1 MKKQIE
7 RPGCTKAWSFL
18 QPGRGQSPDLGGAGG
33 LQSRNIRFGPSGD
46 CRDCAK
52 MAEKQKE
59 NRYKRGESRRRE
71 GGEEQEEKSM
81 KYERIE
87 KAVFMERPNRFIAY
101 AVINGKK
108 ETIHVK
114 NTGRCA
120 ELLIPGAAIYVQ
132 ESGNPARKTK
142 WDLIAVEKGERLI
155 NMDSQIP
162 NQVVKEWIEK
172 GNFAPDVT
180 LIRPETVYGSSRFDL
195 YVEAG
200 ERKIFIEVKGVTLE
214 EGGVC
219 RFPDAPSDR
228 AVKHMEELIRAR
240 KEGYETYVFFVIQ
253 MKGVRY
259 FTPNTDTHPAFAE
272 TLSRAAAAG
281 VKILAYDCA
290 VETDSIAIAD
300 PVEVVL
306 GSPRLKE
313 AAQPLVK
320 WFRENKRDLP
330 WRKRMNAYRVWISEI
345 MLQQTR
351 VEAVKPYYERFLK
364 ELPDVES
371 LAEVSEE
378 RLLKLWEGLGYYSR
392 ARNLKKAAQQIMDE
406 YGGRFPESYDAIH
419 SLKGIGNYTAG
430 AISSFVYNIPKPA
443 VDGNVLRVVTR
454 LLADPE
460 DITKA
465 AVKKKIEGL
474 IEEIIPREAAG
485 DFNQSLIE
493 LGAIVCLPNGE
504 PKCGECPVRHLC
516 LAFEQG
522 TQREYPVRRK
532 APPRRIEE
540 RTVFVF
546 CDSRAAAI
554 QKRPD
559 RGLLAGMYE
568 FPSVKGHM
576 SQDEAV
582 EYGKSLGLV
591 PVRIRS
597 LGNAKH
603 IFSHVE
609 WHMTGYEILVD
620 ELEKSLPGNVIFAG
634 RDELEE
640 KYPMPSAFEPYLRAA
655 GLEKRNAGGKTAP
668 YPEQ

>member
-1 MKKQIE
+1 
-7 RPGCTKAWSFL
+7 
-18 QPGRGQSPDLGGAGG
+18 
-33 LQSRNIRFGPSGD
+33 
-46 CRDCAK
+46 
-52 MAEKQKE
+52 
-59 NRYKRGESRRRE
+59 
-71 GGEEQEEKSM
+71 M

-87 KAVFMERPNRFIAY
+87 RAVFLERPNRFIAY
-101 AVINGKK
+101 ALIGGEK

-120 ELLIPGAAIYVQ
+120 ELLIPGADIYVQ
-132 ESGNPARKTK
+132 KSENPQRKTK

-162 NQVVKEWIEK
+162 NLAVREWIEAGK
-172 GNFAPDVT
+172 FLPGVT

-214 EGGVC
+214 EDGVC
-219 RFPDAPSDR
+219 RFPDAPSER
-228 AVKHMEELIRAR
+228 AVKHLEELMRAA

-259 FTPNTDTHPAFAE
+259 FTPNTDTHPAFAQA
-272 TLSRAAAAG
+272 LRRAAASG
-281 VKILAYDCA
+281 VKVLAYDCR
-290 VETDSIAIAD
+290 VESASIEIAD

-306 GSPRLKE
+306 GAPRLKE
-313 AAQPLVK
+313 AAEPLIE

-330 WRKRMNAYRVWISEI
+330 WRKRLSAYRVWISEI

-351 VEAVKPYYERFLK
+351 VEAVKPYYDRFLE
-364 ELPDVES
+364 ELPDVQS
-371 LAEVSEE
+371 LAAVSEE

-392 ARNLKKAAQQIMDE
+392 ARSLKIAAQQIMDI
-406 YGGRFPESYDAIH
+406 YGGVFPDTYEEIL
-419 SLKGIGNYTAG
+419 SLKGIGSYTAG
-430 AISSFVYNIPKPA
+430 AISSFVYNIQKPA

-454 LLADPE
+454 LLADSE
-460 DITKA
+460 DIMKA
-465 AVKKKIEGL
+465 SVKRKIEEL
-474 IEEIIPREAAG
+474 LEEIIPREAAG

-493 LGAIVCLPNGE
+493 LGAVVCLPNGE
-504 PKCGECPVRHLC
+504 PKCGECPVNHLC
-516 LAFEQG
+516 LAYEQG
-522 TQREYPVRRK
+522 NQTDYPVRSRAK
-532 APPRRIEE
+532 PRRIEE

-554 QKRPD
+554 RKRPE

-568 FPSVKGHM
+568 FPGVEGRLT
-576 SQDEAV
+576 QEQAV

-597 LGNAKH
+597 LGEAKH

-620 ELEKSLPGNVIFAG
+620 ELEKKLPGDVIFAA
-634 RDELEE
+634 RSELEE
-640 KYPMPSAFEPYLRAA
+640 KYPMPSAFEPYLKRA
-655 GLEKRNAGGKTAP
+655 GLAGKKHFA
-668 YPEQ
+668 Q